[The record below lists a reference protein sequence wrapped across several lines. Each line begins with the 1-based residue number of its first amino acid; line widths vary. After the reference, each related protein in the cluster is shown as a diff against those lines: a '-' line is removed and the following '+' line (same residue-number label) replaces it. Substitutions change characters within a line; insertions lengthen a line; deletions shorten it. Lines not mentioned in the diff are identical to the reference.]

1 MKIETNNTGQKVPFF
16 DNPRNITWMM
26 RIFYTICI
34 LLVVADFVVHR
45 HIYLSYDEIPA
56 FYAMYG
62 FVACV
67 VLVILATAMR
77 KFVMRDE
84 RFYDK
89 REDEVEQIVPR
100 VDVEHTSHNTSTDK
114 DSHS

>member
-1 MKIETNNTGQKVPFF
+1 
-16 DNPRNITWMM
+16 
-26 RIFYTICI
+26 
-34 LLVVADFVVHR
+34 LVVADFVVHR

-56 FYAMYG
+56 FYAIYG

-67 VLVILATAMR
+67 VLVIIATGMR

-84 RFYDK
+84 HFYDK

-100 VDVEHTSHNTSTDK
+100 VDVKHTHDSNQDTE
-114 DSHS
+114 SHS

>member
-1 MKIETNNTGQKVPFF
+1 MKIETNNTGQKVHFF
-16 DNPRNITWMM
+16 DNPRNVTWMI
-26 RIFYTICI
+26 RIFYAICI
-34 LLVVADFVVHR
+34 LLVFADFVVHR

-56 FYAMYG
+56 FYAIYG

-67 VLVILATAMR
+67 VLVIIATGMR

-84 RFYDK
+84 HFYDK

-100 VDVEHTSHNTSTDK
+100 VDVEHTPNNNTEK
-114 DSHS
+114 ESHS